1 MADLYDKY
9 RQTIDSI
16 DSLEEVD
23 FEDARRQEKIVEEDD
38 SDRNSMINVANQQSA
53 YHTGI

>member
-1 MADLYDKY
+1 MTDLYDKY
-9 RQTIDSI
+9 RHTIESI

-23 FEDARRQEKIVEEDD
+23 FDDVRRQEKIVEEDD

>member
-9 RQTIDSI
+9 RQTIESI

-23 FEDARRQEKIVEEDD
+23 FEDVRRQEKIVEEDD
-38 SDRNSMINVANQQSA
+38 SDRNSMINIANQQSA